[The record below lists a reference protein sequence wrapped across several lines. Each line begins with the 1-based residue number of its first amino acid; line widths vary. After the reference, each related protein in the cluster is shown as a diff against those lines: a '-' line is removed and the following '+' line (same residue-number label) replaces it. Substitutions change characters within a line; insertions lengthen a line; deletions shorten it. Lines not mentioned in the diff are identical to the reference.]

1 MIEVAAA
8 SLVLARCQAEVD
20 SGAVTLIQRFGSA
33 ASLNIHLHCLAL
45 DGVYRCGA
53 DGLPVFVEAPAPADE
68 ALQAVSH
75 KIITRLMK
83 LLTRRG
89 GVGRRGGFDL
99 YSRHRRLGRG
109 LHAQAAGGRRVYIP
123 NRLRPSR
130 RPEGAD
136 AAGRHAQGGGLQA
149 DAATTSHSMHWACR
163 CRQITKPH
171 GPAS

>member
-8 SLVLARCQAEVD
+8 SLVLAWCQAGVD

-33 ASLNIHLHCLAL
+33 ASLNIHLHCPAL
-45 DGVYRCGA
+45 DGMYRCGA
-53 DGLPVFVEAPAPADE
+53 DELPVFVESPAPADE

-75 KIITRLMK
+75 KIITGLMK
-83 LLTRRG
+83 LLTRRED
-89 GVGRRGGFDL
+89 VGRRGGFDL
-99 YSRHRRLGRG
+99 HSRHRWPGRG
-109 LHAQAAGGRRVYIP
+109 LHAQAAGVRRVYIP

-136 AAGRHAQGGGLQA
+136 AAGRHAQGGGLQS
-149 DAATTSHSMHWACR
+149 DAATTSHPIHWACR
-163 CRQITKPH
+163 CRQITSLH